1 MVAATPVK
9 MTTAPLPPQSPEVG
23 EQVEDMPEDEAMD
36 DLDLG
41 LGLEEALQGTFTS
54 QPEKHGES
62 VFVCVCVC
70 LSVYLC
76 VEERYLIMP
85 TLQCKLKQFQK
96 KLRLET

>member
-1 MVAATPVK
+1 MAATPVK
-9 MTTAPLPPQSPEVG
+9 MTAPLPPQSPEVG

-62 VFVCVCVC
+62 VLCVCVCVC
-70 LSVYLC
+70 TCVCLSVMDTC
-76 VEERYLIMP
+76 DERCSYP
-85 TLQCKLKQFQK
+85 HCSAN
-96 KLRLET
+96 